1 MGEAFSKKM
10 VELCYQVSICSVLS
24 NTEIENTEMGSVS
37 SVSVEIIVAGHLEI
51 LNEVQQFFTLLPIF
65 SAV

>member
-1 MGEAFSKKM
+1 MGEVFWKKM
-10 VELCYQVSICSVLS
+10 VELCYQVSICYVLS

-37 SVSVEIIVAGHLEI
+37 SVSFGVMVAGHLDI
-51 LNEVQQFFTLLPIF
+51 LNDVQQSFTLLPIL

>member
-51 LNEVQQFFTLLPIF
+51 LRSCL
-65 SAV
+65 S

>member
-1 MGEAFSKKM
+1 MGEVFSKKM

-37 SVSVEIIVAGHLEI
+37 SVSVGVMVAGHLEI
-51 LNEVQQFFTLLPIF
+51 LNEVQQSFTFLLIF